1 MEKAQ
6 HYDETNWATP
16 GMKEARYWRD
26 GMTVEEFDIEEA
38 YSLAEC
44 SMGSDHRDSYCP
56 LWQQKIKNNPDYEEN
71 YEKALKYR
79 KMLFGY

>member
-1 MEKAQ
+1 MEKSQ
-6 HYDETNWATP
+6 YYDETNWATP

-26 GMTVEEFDIEEA
+26 GMTVEEFEIEEA

-44 SMGSDHRDSYCP
+44 SIGPEQCNSYCP
-56 LWQQKIKNNPDYEEN
+56 LWQQKERNRSDYEKN
-71 YEKALKYR
+71 YEKALEYR